1 MVSQT
6 AKEFLVPPVIYIK
19 NELEAD
25 YRAIE
30 SKLPVH
36 EFHAAEGN
44 KQSFELEFAN
54 IELRDAARD
63 ALTAAGIRFRTG
75 KALVPFRIS
84 GNVEGCE
91 GARDGRR
98 GRPYGVVLA
107 RKPVGLL

>member
-6 AKEFLVPPVIYIK
+6 AKESSAAVIYK

-30 SKLPVH
+30 SKLPAH

-63 ALTAAGIRFRTG
+63 ALTAAGIRFSAR
-75 KALVPFRIS
+75 ARRSPFRIS
-84 GNVEGCE
+84 GNVEWGVKVPEME
-91 GARDGRR
+91 GVDDLTVWCWPEKACGR
-98 GRPYGVVLA
+98 L
-107 RKPVGLL
+107 

>member
-30 SKLPVH
+30 SKLPAH

-54 IELRDAARD
+54 IESRDAARD
-63 ALTAAGIRFRTG
+63 ELTAAGIRFRTG

-84 GNVEGCE
+84 GNVEWGVKVPEME
-91 GARDGRR
+91 GVDDLTVWCWPESLWR
-98 GRPYGVVLA
+98 L
-107 RKPVGLL
+107 